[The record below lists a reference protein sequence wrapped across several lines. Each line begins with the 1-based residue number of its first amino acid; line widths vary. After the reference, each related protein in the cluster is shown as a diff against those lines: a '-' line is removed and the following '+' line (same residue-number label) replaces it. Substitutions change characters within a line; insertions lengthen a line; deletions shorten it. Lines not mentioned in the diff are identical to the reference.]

1 MLIITPSQGLD
12 ALRWAGPHVLLSM
25 TPMDNSALPKH
36 HMNSWSLICEATRC
50 VLTVSCLH
58 FRHLHVIFLPSKQS
72 FFGVVLQG
80 YWIFSLFPALSS
92 LSLSGC
98 YRQMIPTHITNVFT
112 TDYDSLGNQKLVHF
126 ISLAKC
132 RKFN

>member
-25 TPMDNSALPKH
+25 TPVDNSALPKH

-58 FRHLHVIFLPSKQS
+58 FRHLHVIFLPSEQS

-80 YWIFSLFPALSS
+80 
-92 LSLSGC
+92 C
-98 YRQMIPTHITNVFT
+98 
-112 TDYDSLGNQKLVHF
+112 QKLLDFF
-126 ISLAKC
+126 IIPCSVFPEPLWVLQTDDSYAHH
-132 RKFN
+132 